1 MLTETEIKHRIKS
14 KIYRRESMFIVKL
27 FYFLLLSIASDRCL
41 KWVWKAVYRSAYIR
55 EEDVERYRE
64 LTAFSRRRDNTTGWV
79 IDSSP
84 NPLKTLSLV
93 FLFYAG
99 LLPAIAG
106 QFLVPL
112 SLLVP
117 STEKVVDIFAVA
129 VPVLCVIYL
138 IAGIIYNKVAKE
150 PDYDK
155 FSKKHITNY
164 ESRNLANYA
173 EDWET
178 GKYKSKSRFVP
189 SKLPQY
195 LIIIAMVGG
204 FVSLPIIASL
214 NGGRIELSFGD
225 DQTTAYVTEIPSTT
239 ANNDPLI
246 AEMKKYRDTLE
257 EQGFSVSNYKNLNET
272 FDYLIGWFDANGYS
286 NGKDMSIVIYLYDT
300 AENALTYTKRD
311 FEDEIYTHYTSGNC
325 EVFIYK
331 LVHRYIIS
339 ICRGYYVAEINCGD
353 DSLPELNELLKTI
366 DFCEIKEGH

>member
-1 MLTETEIKHRIKS
+1 
-14 KIYRRESMFIVKL
+14 MFVVKL
-27 FYFLLLSIASDRCL
+27 FYFLLLSIAYDRCL

-84 NPLKTLSLV
+84 NPLKTLALV

-129 VPVLCVIYL
+129 VPVLCIVYL
-138 IAGIIYNKVAKE
+138 IAGLIYNKVAKE

-178 GKYKSKSRFVP
+178 GEYKSKSRFVP

-195 LIIIAMVGG
+195 LIIIAMIGG

-239 ANNDPLI
+239 ANNDPLF
-246 AEMKKYRDTLE
+246 AEMQKYRNALD
-257 EQGFSVSNYKNLNET
+257 ET
-272 FDYLIGWFDANGYS
+272 PAYVYESAPWS
-286 NGKDMSIVIYLYDT
+286 GKYDT
-300 AENALTYTKRD
+300 IVDCFSSTKQTGATVNVYLFD
-311 FEDEIYTHYTSGNC
+311 SVESATVFCEECMTGDVYSQQTKENC
-325 EVFIYK
+325 EVFLRQYK
-331 LVHRYIIS
+331 NRYIGFI
-339 ICRGYYVAEINCGD
+339 RRDRYVAGINSTIE
-353 DSLPELNELLKTI
+353 SLPDLNKMLKAI
-366 DFCEIKEGH
+366 DFCEIKEEGQ